1 MERENAWKTYKEK
14 DKKELEQL
22 NGDYI
27 EFLSVGK
34 TERECVRETIR
45 QAEEK
50 GYQSLE
56 SVLKKGQ
63 KLQKGDK
70 VYAAY
75 MNKTIALFQ
84 IGEKPL
90 EEGMNILGAHI
101 DSPRMDV
108 KQNPLYETEDMH
120 IWIHII
126 MAALR
131 NISG

>member
-63 KLQKGDK
+63 KLVLAGFGAGLSWGASILEWDIKG
-70 VYAAY
+70 
-75 MNKTIALFQ
+75 
-84 IGEKPL
+84 
-90 EEGMNILGAHI
+90 
-101 DSPRMDV
+101 
-108 KQNPLYETEDMH
+108 
-120 IWIHII
+120 
-126 MAALR
+126 
-131 NISG
+131 

>member
-27 EFLSVGK
+27 EFLSAGK

-63 KLQKGDK
+63 KLVLAGFGAGLSWGADILEWDIKG
-70 VYAAY
+70 
-75 MNKTIALFQ
+75 
-84 IGEKPL
+84 
-90 EEGMNILGAHI
+90 
-101 DSPRMDV
+101 
-108 KQNPLYETEDMH
+108 
-120 IWIHII
+120 
-126 MAALR
+126 
-131 NISG
+131 

>member
-1 MERENAWKTYKEK
+1 MERENAWKIYKKK

-50 GYQSLE
+50 GYQSLK

-63 KLQKGDK
+63 KLVLAGFGAGLSWGASVLDWD
-70 VYAAY
+70 
-75 MNKTIALFQ
+75 
-84 IGEKPL
+84 L
-90 EEGMNILGAHI
+90 E
-101 DSPRMDV
+101 
-108 KQNPLYETEDMH
+108 
-120 IWIHII
+120 
-126 MAALR
+126 
-131 NISG
+131 

>member
-63 KLQKGDK
+63 KLQKGDINN
-70 VYAAY
+70 VFYSDFDEQ
-75 MNKTIALFQ
+75 FQ
-84 IGEKPL
+84 AVGIIVI
-90 EEGMNILGAHI
+90 ILLVL
-101 DSPRMDV
+101 DV
-108 KQNPLYETEDMH
+108 LIYETKVGH
-120 IWIHII
+120 PK
-126 MAALR
+126 R
-131 NISG
+131 NKLFSRKL